1 MNRALFNLPYLS
13 GIHNQGNSGSHLNNP
28 ARVTVNLLE
37 NDGKVK
43 CFATRV
49 F

>member
-1 MNRALFNLPYLS
+1 MNRALFNLPHLS
-13 GIHNQGNSGSHLNNP
+13 GIHNQENSGSHLNKP
-28 ARVTVNLLE
+28 ASVTVNLLE

-43 CFATRV
+43 CFAIRI